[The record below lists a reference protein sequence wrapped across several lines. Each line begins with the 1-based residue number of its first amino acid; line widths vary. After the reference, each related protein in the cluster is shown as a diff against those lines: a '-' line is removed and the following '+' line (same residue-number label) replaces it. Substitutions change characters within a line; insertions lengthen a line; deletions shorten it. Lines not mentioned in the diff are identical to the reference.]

1 MYKFALKSHLDF
13 VDSDLTDCAIH
24 NSLSFLN
31 SLFLCTQQQ
40 EEINRYDINRLL
52 IRFVNPY
59 LTLVSP
65 AFVNCLAQS
74 LVIVVPLVV
83 QLGSGDHCKRLQ
95 LAFVSIW
102 AYSR

>member
-40 EEINRYDINRLL
+40 EEINRYDIN
-52 IRFVNPY
+52 
-59 LTLVSP
+59 
-65 AFVNCLAQS
+65 
-74 LVIVVPLVV
+74 
-83 QLGSGDHCKRLQ
+83 
-95 LAFVSIW
+95 
-102 AYSR
+102 